1 VKLRHDAAAVED
13 EDPDVRTLS
22 HLARM
27 PMAVWL
33 GIVGIGVQAAL
44 PLFLAF
50 AIASADRV
58 AIAET
63 TLSAIHPE
71 HGDQAPSHR
80 HTPLAPNP
88 EHLNCVLA
96 QGHHAASPVALPA
109 VLVLLSPGELV
120 GTHATAGTPALYR
133 RGSPAS
139 YASRAP
145 PQAV

>member
-1 VKLRHDAAAVED
+1 VEE
-13 EDPDVRTLS
+13 EDPKVRTLS

-63 TLSAIHPE
+63 TLSAIHPD
-71 HGDQAPSHR
+71 HGDQAPAHR
-80 HTPLAPNP
+80 HTPLAPHP
-88 EHLNCVLA
+88 EHVTGVLG
-96 QGHHAASPVALPA
+96 QGHHAAGPVALPA
-109 VLVLLSPGELV
+109 ALVLLSPGELV
-120 GTHATAGTPALYR
+120 GTHTPAGTPAPYR

-139 YASRAP
+139 YTSRAP